1 MARTTAGKSI
11 VDSTNYIELHI
22 NSLKEFNTTSPIL
35 TQKLISVYCP

>member
-11 VDSTNYIELHI
+11 VDSTNYIEHI